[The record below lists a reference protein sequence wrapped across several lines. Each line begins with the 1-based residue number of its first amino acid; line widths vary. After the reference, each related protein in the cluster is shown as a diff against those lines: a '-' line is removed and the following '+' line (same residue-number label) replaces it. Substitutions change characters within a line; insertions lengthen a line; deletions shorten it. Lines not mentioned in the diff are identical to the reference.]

1 MRLRGRELTVSPEED
16 QVLNEVKKDV
26 AVKATGGGLALGTL
40 LFGMMKFSA
49 MPFKRYQVGLFS
61 AAGFGVGAYA
71 GGVLALRDGI
81 NRIINI
87 PDSTLAA
94 ETRATLEDF
103 HMLASGSSESEED
116 Q

>member
-1 MRLRGRELTVSPEED
+1 
-16 QVLNEVKKDV
+16 
-26 AVKATGGGLALGTL
+26 
-40 LFGMMKFSA
+40 

-61 AAGFGVGAYA
+61 AGIHPNPSLPPNEPDLLLGTDVSTLEPVGTFVLCCAPAAGFGVGAYA

-94 ETRATLEDF
+94 ETRAT
-103 HMLASGSSESEED
+103 
-116 Q
+116 